1 MSKMGVKINGFQDPF
16 CNSFR
21 PVVFRR
27 QLCYEVDP
35 NDYKNGTNKDKLSLS
50 LLVNFNE
57 DRQFNEERKE
67 KSETI
72 GVANVSHTFEIET
85 NTDNGI
91 FIGTISKK
99 VFQKSKLTNFSQLK
113 MLYHFHLDISM
124 FLMWS
129 RK

>member
-1 MSKMGVKINGFQDPF
+1 MSTMGVNIDGFQDPF

-57 DRQFNEERKE
+57 DRQFKEEKKE
-67 KSETI
+67 ESVI
-72 GVANVSHTFEIET
+72 SGVANVSHTFEIKT
-85 NTDNGI
+85 NTDIGI
-91 FIGTISKK
+91 FIGTISKTVLHK
-99 VFQKSKLTNFSQLK
+99 F
-113 MLYHFHLDISM
+113 
-124 FLMWS
+124 
-129 RK
+129 

>member
-1 MSKMGVKINGFQDPF
+1 MSTMGVKIDGFQDPF
-16 CNSFR
+16 CNSFN

-35 NDYKNGTNKDKLSLS
+35 NSYKNGTNKDKLSLS

-57 DRQFNEERKE
+57 DRQFNEEEGE
-67 KSETI
+67 KCETI
-72 GVANVSHTFEIET
+72 GVGNVSHTFEIET

-99 VFQKSKLTNFSQLK
+99 VFQKC
-113 MLYHFHLDISM
+113 
-124 FLMWS
+124 
-129 RK
+129 

>member
-1 MSKMGVKINGFQDPF
+1 MSTMGVKINGFQDPF

-57 DRQFNEERKE
+57 DRQFKEDKKEE
-67 KSETI
+67 SVTS
-72 GVANVSHTFEIET
+72 GVGNVSHTFEIET
-85 NTDNGI
+85 NTDIGI
-91 FIGTISKK
+91 YIGTISKK
-99 VFQKSKLTNFSQLK
+99 VFQKC
-113 MLYHFHLDISM
+113 
-124 FLMWS
+124 
-129 RK
+129 